1 MNFLIMLLLFS
12 SSAIADQSMTV
23 HDINSYLTPEQTD
36 LYLRNEYVSPQQRAI
51 NNARYSQMK
60 AEQAEAEYERWRQY
74 QNGRVDTER
83 FISHSPR

>member
-1 MNFLIMLLLFS
+1 MLLLFS
-12 SSAIADQSMTV
+12 SSAIADQSITV

-36 LYLRNEYVSPQQRAI
+36 LYLRNQYASPQQRDI
-51 NNARYSQMK
+51 NNARYLQMK